1 MAKLKSLTINNNEV
15 KDYIVDSGVSMG
27 YTWIRYNSGIY
38 IVDFTDCISDATF
51 SLTYGPVKYL
61 DYEFTS
67 NSSVIYPF
75 KSINHVTASII
86 NNGSHIININ
96 PAGISIT
103 VSGQFHV
110 YCYIYVENNA
120 DNIIKTVY
128 PSFHVV
134 GTWK

>member
-1 MAKLKSLTINNNEV
+1 MAKLQSLSINGNEV
-15 KDYIVDSGVSMG
+15 KDYIVDSGVSSG

-38 IVDFTDCISDATF
+38 VVDFTDCIPNATF
-51 SLTYGPVKYL
+51 SLTYGLVKYL

-75 KSINHVTASII
+75 KSINSVTASII
-86 NNGSHIININ
+86 KNGSHIVGIN
-96 PAGISIT
+96 PASISIT
-103 VSGQFHV
+103 ESGQLHV

-120 DNIIKTVY
+120 NNITNTVY

-134 GTWK
+134 GAWK